1 MRAFVDAACGAR
13 GDAPFLMFRG
23 RTWSYA
29 DTGAVTDAIAAEL
42 VALGIVPGDR
52 LAMQLPTGPEHVFLW
67 LATAKAGIVSCP
79 LHPDLAPPEVEAAL
93 RVLSP
98 RGWIDSSGS
107 VAIGGAA
114 VARIAE
120 LLESRRAL
128 TGLGAP
134 SLEAIATILT
144 TSGTTGRPKAAM
156 LSHRMAVLT
165 GEGFAYWLRLGA
177 TDRLFTC
184 LPLSHINARFYS
196 TLGAVAAGASLAL
209 EARFS
214 ASRFWSFVR
223 DAGAT
228 EVNAIG
234 AMLKILLD
242 APPSGDDRR
251 HALRLV
257 YAAPALGREAHL
269 AFERRFG
276 TKLVIGYGLTEST
289 FGFIQP
295 LDGPCDVDAMGLPRR
310 HPDPALAA
318 EVRLVDGEIWLRNP
332 ATFSGYLGDDEAT
345 RETLTEDGWLKT
357 GDLATVGP
365 DGSYTFRGRKKLAI
379 RRRGEMLT
387 PGEVEAALESHPS
400 VLEAAVVGVPSPLG
414 EDDVMAHV
422 VLRPGMQATETE
434 LAAHCAQRL
443 APFKIPTHWRFSD
456 RLPRTPTQR
465 IAYHLLDRGQSPFS

>member
-1 MRAFVDAACGAR
+1 MRAFLDTACGAR
-13 GDAPFLMFRG
+13 GDAPFLAFRG

-29 DTGAVTDAIAAEL
+29 AAGVVTDAVAAEL
-42 VALGIVPGDR
+42 LSLGVAPGDR
-52 LAMQLPTGPEHVFLW
+52 LAMQLPTGPEHLFLW

-98 RGWIDSSGS
+98 RGFIDPSGS
-107 VAIGGAA
+107 IAIGDVP
-114 VARIAE
+114 VARITE

-128 TGLGAP
+128 TGVAAP
-134 SLEAIATILT
+134 PPEAIATILT

-165 GEGFAYWLRLGA
+165 GEGFAHWLRLD
-177 TDRLFTC
+177 TSDRLFTC

-196 TLGAVAAGASLAL
+196 TLGAIAAGASLAL

-214 ASRFWSFVR
+214 ASRFWSWVR

-242 APPSGDDRR
+242 APPSTDDRR
-251 HALRLV
+251 HGLRLV

-269 AFERRFG
+269 AFEQRFG
-276 TKLVIGYGLTEST
+276 AQLVIGYGLTEST

-295 LDGPCDVDAMGLPRR
+295 LDGPRDLDAMGLPRS
-310 HPDPALAA
+310 HPDPAHAA
-318 EVRLVDGEIWLRNP
+318 EVRLVDGEVWLRNP
-332 ATFSGYLGDDEAT
+332 ATFSGYFGDDAAT
-345 RETLTEDGWLKT
+345 REAMTEDGWLRT

-387 PGEVEAALESHPS
+387 PGEVEAALESHPA

-422 VLRPGMQATETE
+422 VLRPGMQASETE
-434 LAAHCAQRL
+434 LATHCARRL
-443 APFKIPTHWRFSD
+443 APFKVPTHWRFPD